1 MRKLGL
7 AILVIVLGV
16 ALLLSGCAKGETASP
31 EEPSVPSSDVS
42 LPSHLRLVGPE
53 PVTLDPHLV
62 TDIGSHLYLS
72 KLFSGLLKMAL
83 VAVDKNN
90 DGDFIDPDE
99 IMGLHTQKEVE
110 RIIAE
115 DLARGRAVIYKAKA
129 RGKEA
134 RGLLSLE
141 PDLAKEI
148 PEPIYNEDG
157 TISYIF
163 NIREDV
169 KFRNGREVTA
179 WDFAYSFDRAA
190 DPKTLSSTAELYLG
204 DILGVWEML
213 YGREYQGKKLI
224 NRVYQFEPEEK
235 FDISKVIVDL
245 PGVEVL
251 DAKTLKVTTKNV
263 LPLIF
268 YYHMTYPTT
277 YVVDKVQVDAAPRGW
292 TDNPNGTGP
301 YWLEKKSVGQ
311 IALRANELYHGARA
325 KIERMVYD
333 ISGGSTLSSY
343 ENNEIDLSGVGVADI
358 EAVRDP
364 QSAFQ
369 AEYFEAI
376 EMSTSYIGLNT
387 KEPPLDDVNVRKAF
401 AMSIDKQWLAH
412 DVMVDLVLPAEGVLP
427 PGMPGYRPE
436 LEGLSFDPQKARD
449 LLAQSKYGGPEGL
462 PRVKLTISGTGSA
475 PSVVLQSI
483 VQMWKDNLGVE
494 VTLDSID
501 YVTFLDHIKKGQFQM
516 FSLGWVAN
524 YPDPEDFLD
533 LKFHSKRSR
542 ANNETGYEN
551 EKVDELIEQARI
563 EKDPQK
569 RIQLYQQAEDI
580 IIEEVPWILLFHSKD
595 VVLVKPYVRD
605 YFPTLMGISAVEY
618 MYFEWLEVERR

>member
-7 AILVIVLGV
+7 AIGVIAFGVVL
-16 ALLLSGCAKGETASP
+16 LFSGCRGGEIAPPQETPAPSP
-31 EEPSVPSSDVS
+31 GVS

-62 TDIGSHLYLS
+62 TDIGSHLYVG
-72 KLFSGLLKMAL
+72 KLFNGLLKMEL

-90 DGDFIDPDE
+90 DGDFIDSGE
-99 IMGLHTQKEVE
+99 VMGLHTEEEVE
-110 RIIAE
+110 RIITQ
-115 DLARGRAVIYKAKA
+115 DLAKGRALIYQAKA
-129 RGKEA
+129 RGKEV
-134 RGLLSLE
+134 RGLICLR

-148 PEPIYNEDG
+148 PEPVYNQDG
-157 TISYIF
+157 TITYVF
-163 NIREDV
+163 NIRDDV

-190 DPKTLSSTAELYLG
+190 DPRTLSSTAELYLG
-204 DILGVWEML
+204 DVLGVWEML
-213 YGREYQGKKLI
+213 YGREYQGEKLI
-224 NRVYQFEPEEK
+224 NGVYQFKPDEK

-251 DAKTLKVTTKNV
+251 DARTLKITTKNV

-292 TDNPNGTGP
+292 IDNPNGTGP

-311 IALRANELYHGARA
+311 IALRANKLYHGAQP
-325 KIERMVYD
+325 KIDKMVYD

-358 EAVRDP
+358 QAVRDP

-369 AEYFEAI
+369 GEYFEAI

-387 KEPPLDDVNVRKAF
+387 KEPPFDDANVRKAF

-412 DVMVDLVLPAEGVLP
+412 DVLVDLVLSAEGVLP
-427 PGMPGYRPE
+427 PGMPGYRP
-436 LEGLSFDPQKARD
+436 GLKGLPYDPQQARQ
-449 LLAQSKYGGPEGL
+449 LLARSKYGEPEGL

-475 PSVVLQSI
+475 PSVVLQGI

-516 FSLGWVAN
+516 FSLGWIAD

-551 EKVDELIEQARI
+551 KKVDELIEQARI
-563 EKDPQK
+563 EQDPQR
-569 RIQLYQQAEDI
+569 RIQLYHQAEDI

-595 VVLVKPYVRD
+595 AVLAKLYVQD

-618 MYFEWLEVERR
+618 MYFE